1 MPEVALFD
9 LVLGGIGVM
18 LVAEGLLPFFAPGA
32 WRSAF
37 ERVLQMND
45 GQIRFLGL
53 ASLVAGAALLWVLW
67 G

>member
-1 MPEVALFD
+1 MPDVPLFD

-18 LVAEGLLPFFAPGA
+18 LVAEGLLPFLAPGA
-32 WRSAF
+32 WRAAF

-53 ASLVAGAALLWVLW
+53 ASLLAGAALLWVLW

>member
-1 MPEVALFD
+1 MAEVSLFD

-18 LVAEGLLPFFAPGA
+18 LVAEGLLPLFAPGA
-32 WRSAF
+32 WRAAF

-53 ASLVAGAALLWVLW
+53 ASLCAGAVLLWVLW
-67 G
+67 A

>member
-1 MPEVALFD
+1 MAEVSLFD
-9 LVLGGIGVM
+9 LVLSGIGVM

-32 WRSAF
+32 WRAAF

-53 ASLVAGAALLWVLW
+53 ASLASGALLLW
-67 G
+67 MIWA